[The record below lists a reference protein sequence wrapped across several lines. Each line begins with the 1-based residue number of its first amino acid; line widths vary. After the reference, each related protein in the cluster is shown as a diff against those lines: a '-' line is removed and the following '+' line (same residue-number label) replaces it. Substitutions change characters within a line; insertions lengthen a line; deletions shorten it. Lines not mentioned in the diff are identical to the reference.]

1 MAQPENQPAAVPGFL
16 EPERETLR
24 DQLSAAWQLQTEEVQ
39 QQLERGWREHLARAI
54 DERFVSLA
62 ARIETETAR
71 RSTEAA
77 EAAREAAREAAAADL
92 RRYTE
97 RLNQTARRLE
107 QAEDAP
113 AWASALLD
121 GLHFFAPQVT
131 LFSVLTGKLR
141 YEGHRAPAGRQFGDF
156 GQLDLPADA
165 APAFANVLETL
176 DTVIALATPGEL
188 TEPLARTMRADPE
201 KRICLLPVTIG
212 RSTGNRR
219 VAAIVYAEPG
229 GAPSDTNALE
239 LLAALA
245 GATLDC
251 RLNRRAPTPVKAVPA
266 QTPALSG
273 ELVNISASVETPGA
287 EPLEPPPPPPPPP
300 PLADLPR
307 VEQEWH
313 ARAQRFARV
322 RVAEMRLY
330 QAQAVRQGRDQA
342 RLYMALRGEMDR
354 SRAQF
359 KHEFLHVSSM
369 VDYFHL
375 EVVRT
380 LANDDPALLGPEY
393 PGPLA

>member
-1 MAQPENQPAAVPGFL
+1 MAQPENQSAAVPGFL

-39 QQLERGWREHLARAI
+39 QQLERGWREHLARTV
-54 DERFVSLA
+54 DERFGSLA
-62 ARIETETAR
+62 ARIEAETAR

-77 EAAREAAREAAAADL
+77 EAAREAARESAAADL

-156 GQLDLPADA
+156 GQLDLASDA
-165 APAFANVLETL
+165 APAFANVLESL

-188 TEPLARTMRADPE
+188 TEPLARTMRADPG

-229 GAPSDTNALE
+229 GTPSDTNALE
-239 LLAALA
+239 LLTALA

-251 RLNRRAPTPVKAVPA
+251 RLNRRAPTPVKAAPA
-266 QTPALSG
+266 PAPVLTG
-273 ELVNISASVETPGA
+273 ELVNISTSAEAPAGESV
-287 EPLEPPPPPPPPP
+287 EPPPPPPPP
-300 PLADLPR
+300 LTELPR
-307 VEQEWH
+307 EEQEWH

-359 KHEFLHVSSM
+359 KHEFLHVPSM

>member
-1 MAQPENQPAAVPGFL
+1 MAQPENQSAAVPGFL

-39 QQLERGWREHLARAI
+39 QQLERGWREHLAQAI
-54 DERFVSLA
+54 DERFAGVV
-62 ARIETETAR
+62 ARVEAETAR
-71 RSTEAA
+71 RAAEAA
-77 EAAREAAREAAAADL
+77 EAAREVARESSAADL

-121 GLHFFAPQVT
+121 GLHAFAPMVT

-156 GQLDLPADA
+156 THLDMAVDA
-165 APAFANVLETL
+165 APAFANVIESL

-188 TEPLARTMRADPE
+188 TEPLARVLGTDPD
-201 KRICLLPVTIG
+201 RRVCLLPVTIG

-229 GAPSDTNALE
+229 STPSDTNALE

-266 QTPALSG
+266 SAPAVTG
-273 ELVNISASVETPGA
+273 ELVNIIPTGEAPA
-287 EPLEPPPPPPPPP
+287 EEVIEPPPPPSP
-300 PLADLPR
+300 PLTELPR
-307 VEQEWH
+307 EEQEWH

-359 KHEFLHVSSM
+359 KHEFLHVTSM
-369 VDYFHL
+369 VDYFHI